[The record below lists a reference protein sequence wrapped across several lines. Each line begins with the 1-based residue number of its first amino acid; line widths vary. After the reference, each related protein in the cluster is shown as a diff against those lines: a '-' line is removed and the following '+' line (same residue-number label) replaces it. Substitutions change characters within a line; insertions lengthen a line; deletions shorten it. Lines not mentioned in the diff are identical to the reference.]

1 MSKTDWKL
9 YQGVTVS
16 PEGEKSLAAPHDE
29 IAAMLG
35 EDDKFC
41 PPWRNFRQR
50 HKAFQKQH
58 NAPDAPLPAA
68 PAEPDERGESF
79 RPTPDMVEMVNV
91 AIYLRRPLL
100 ITGKPGTGKSSLIYA
115 VARELKLGKVL
126 RWPITSRSS
135 LQRGLYEYDAIG
147 RLQDWQLKDLRMK
160 QPGGGAQPKA
170 KNDPPANN
178 EKDAADIGEYLR
190 LGPLGT
196 ALLPW
201 ERPRALLIDEID
213 KCDADL
219 PNDLLNVFEEGQFEI
234 PELIRLRKSQREV
247 EIRPVDSDNP
257 VKIIE
262 GRVQCLHFPF
272 VVMTSNGEREF
283 PPAFLRR
290 CVQLEIPEPEKNE
303 LWEIVKSHLGEAIEK
318 EAEPIIGTFLDR
330 IKKEKKQL
338 ATDQLLSAIFLLT
351 REATPNDKQ
360 GRQKLMD
367 SILKPLNK

>member
-1 MSKTDWKL
+1 MSKTDWKI
-9 YQGVTVS
+9 YQGVALS
-16 PEGEKSLAAPHDE
+16 PEGEQRVVAPHDE
-29 IAAMLG
+29 IARMLG
-35 EDDKFC
+35 DDDSYC
-41 PPWRNFRQR
+41 PPWRNFRR
-50 HKAFQKQH
+50 RYETFQKQH
-58 NAPDAPLPAA
+58 NVTAASLPSA

-79 RPTPDMVEMVNV
+79 RPRPEMIEMVNV

-115 VARELKLGKVL
+115 VSRELKLGKVL

-147 RLQDWQLKDLRMK
+147 RLQDWQLKELRQK
-160 QPGGGAQPKA
+160 QSASGVHHQTES
-170 KNDPPANN
+170 NQN
-178 EKDAADIGEYLR
+178 EVGDIGEYLR

-219 PNDLLNVFEEGQFEI
+219 PNDLLNVFEEGLFEI

-247 EIRPVDSDNP
+247 EVRPADSDKA

-262 GRVQCLHFPF
+262 GRVQCMHFPF

-303 LWEIVKSHLGEAIEK
+303 LWEIVKSHLGEQLEK
-318 EAEPIIGTFLDR
+318 EAEPIIGKFLDR
-330 IKKEKKQL
+330 VKKEKKQL

-351 REATPNDKQ
+351 REATPNDEQ
-360 GRQKLMD
+360 ERQKLLD
-367 SILKPLNK
+367 AILKPLNK